1 MAEYTVE
8 RNVENWSESKR
19 YVIKKGKKIVLRFK
33 YEEEANEVCEYL
45 NKLKPSK
52 SRKTSLRTKKETA
65 EVKEG
70 KKE

>member
-52 SRKTSLRTKKETA
+52 SRKTSLKPKKETA

>member
-52 SRKTSLRTKKETA
+52 SRKTLKTKKETA